1 MPRQRLVK
9 DTADMPKS
17 KKKDLQRPVVKPT
30 KKRLR
35 LQSSSDEDY
44 EPPAAAS
51 QSSSKQGT
59 SSRGPLAPRPSG
71 SQNIKKAKKDRE
83 DRGEKEKKEKKIQ
96 FKDWGIR
103 LFVQLITVSKRFKNN
118 IFKALNRKTQL
129 ANIFQAIV
137 IW

>member
-51 QSSSKQGT
+51 QSSSKQGS
-59 SSRGPLAPRPSG
+59 SSRGPLAPQPSG

-83 DRGEKEKKEKKIQ
+83 DRGEKEKKVRAAAAAATAVKQSKILSFPLQ
-96 FKDWGIR
+96 KIGRYTSCLGHLRIS
-103 LFVQLITVSKRFKNN
+103 I
-118 IFKALNRKTQL
+118 
-129 ANIFQAIV
+129 
-137 IW
+137 